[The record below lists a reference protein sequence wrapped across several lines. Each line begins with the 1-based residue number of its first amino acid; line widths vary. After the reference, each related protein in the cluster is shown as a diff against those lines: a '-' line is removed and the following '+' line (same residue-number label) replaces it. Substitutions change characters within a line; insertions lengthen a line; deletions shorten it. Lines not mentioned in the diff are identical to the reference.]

1 MDKEY
6 EVRRHTCA
14 ICGKTTKTVT
24 YKKAPKSDYPLN
36 KFYKM
41 HSTGDLICKACE
53 SEYHVLDNYSYR
65 GYGYKFSTEP
75 RFTTM
80 DKRSSTPTFGVEIE
94 VAGNIKN
101 IEKIRLLTEKTQECS
116 IGYDTSVEGAMF
128 EFSYAPGTFYWY
140 LHESHLNNVCRLLQK
155 DPWVI
160 DSTTIGNHIHIG
172 NIDVKSFYKDLI
184 TSANVDDMFWKVMR
198 VIAEREFNRYCTT
211 EFTLNHHDAI
221 SYNTRWRTVEFRM
234 FAGTYSAEK
243 IFARMRFIRQIY
255 NNITEEEGIKWHNF
269 SPESIS
275 WFKTLLAKNRKFSKE
290 EKEKMIKMFETETEK
305 TEAEYQHDTSREIR
319 NRFRDTELRPYWF
332 DVALH
337 EGEDDEPYNPDSE
350 DDEDNE
356 EYTW

>member
-14 ICGKTTKTVT
+14 ICGKTTKTVML
-24 YKKAPKSDYPLN
+24 KAAPESDYPLN

-41 HSTGDLICKACE
+41 RSTGDLICKACE

-80 DKRSSTPTFGVEIE
+80 DKRSSTPTFGFEIE

-140 LHESHLNNVCRLLQK
+140 LHESHLSNVCKLLQK

-172 NIDVKSFYKDLI
+172 NIDVGNFYKDLI

-198 VIAEREFNRYCTT
+198 VIAEREFNRYCAT
-211 EFTLNHHDAI
+211 EFRLDHHDAI

-243 IFARMRFIRQIY
+243 ILARMRFIRQIY
-255 NNITEEEGIKWHNF
+255 NNISEEEGIKWHTF
-269 SPESIS
+269 SPESIN

-290 EKEKMIKMFETETEK
+290 EKEKILQIFETETEK
-305 TEAEYQHDTSREIR
+305 TEASYQHDPSGDIR
-319 NRFRDTELRPYWF
+319 NRFRNAGTARPFWF
-332 DVALH
+332 DVGLH
-337 EGEDDEPYNPDSE
+337 EED
-350 DDEDNE
+350 E
-356 EYTW
+356 EYEPDYDEEENY